1 MKKASGFDAGETKR
15 CRELAVEII
24 FKVDTRKAYADILLD
39 QALRSCSLSLRDRGL
54 LTELVYGTL
63 RWRGRIDWHLSRY
76 LRRPLP
82 VTDAYLR
89 NLLRLALYQLLFLD
103 KVPDYA
109 AVNEGVEQ
117 AKRYGGKKAAA
128 LINGVLRKILREKD
142 RLLLPEAK
150 TGLATHLA
158 VLWSHPEWLVKR
170 WLEYFGPT
178 ETEALLRANNQAA
191 PLTLRANRLKD
202 TRENLLKAFHENGL
216 EAEATPWS
224 PQGIRVKGSSGIERL
239 PGFEQ
244 GLFQVQ
250 GEASQLIGYLLGPK
264 SGERILD
271 ACAAPGGKTTHLAEL
286 MEDRGEIVATDIS
299 ARGLEKLKQNVQRLG
314 LRSIRSYRVDALGGL
329 DGPLARPYDRV
340 LVDAPCSALGTL
352 RSHPEA
358 KWHRSEAD
366 VKRLSGYQKRILERL
381 SGYLKPGGTLIY
393 ATCTLTR
400 EENEGV
406 VENFLDRHSD
416 FALEDAAPHLP
427 GEAGGLI
434 KEKFFMALP
443 HKHET
448 EGFFAARMRKGGGK
462 SG

>member
-1 MKKASGFDAGETKR
+1 
-15 CRELAVEII
+15 
-24 FKVDTRKAYADILLD
+24 
-39 QALRSCSLSLRDRGL
+39 
-54 LTELVYGTL
+54 
-63 RWRGRIDWHLSRY
+63 
-76 LRRPLP
+76 
-82 VTDAYLR
+82 
-89 NLLRLALYQLLFLD
+89 LRLALYQLLFLD

-117 AKRYGGKKAAA
+117 AKRYGGQKAAA

-202 TRENLLKAFHENGL
+202 TRENLLKAFHEKGL

-224 PQGIRVKGSSGIERL
+224 PQGIRVKGSSGVERV

-264 SGERILD
+264 PGERILD

-286 MEDRGEIVATDIS
+286 MEDRGEIVATDVS

-314 LRSIRSYRVDALGGL
+314 LRSIRSYRVDVLGGL

-366 VKRLSGYQKRILERL
+366 VERLSGYQKRILERL

-400 EENEGV
+400 EENEDV
-406 VENFLDRHSD
+406 VENFLDQHSD

-427 GEAGGLI
+427 GEARGLI